1 MITIGVENSS
11 GSIVFLDNFLGL
23 LCNFPGLLVAALVR
37 VLFLGRLGARG
48 LGVELVGLPLL
59 H

>member
-23 LCNFPGLLVAALVR
+23 LCNFPGLLVVALVR
-37 VLFLGRLGARG
+37 FRFSGRLDAQG
-48 LGVELVGLPLL
+48 LG
-59 H
+59 